1 VNLGTSPPLPHG
13 TGSADRHDGPAWYAP
28 AMSDAPTRV
37 AEVCLPS
44 TDLAVDI
51 AWFEKTLGFRLE
63 TIFPADDPRVATM
76 QAHGLRLRLDREAN
90 APPPVLRLLAD
101 DPDKVA
107 GGARALTAPNGVRVH
122 VVDARQR
129 FETPPTTHEF
139 MVRRLKDQAPWVIGR
154 AGMQYRDLI
163 PGRLGGSIIASHI
176 RIPHAGPVPDMVH
189 YHTVGFQLIF
199 CYRGW
204 VRLVYEDQGPPFVLA
219 AGDCVIQP
227 PEIRHRVLES
237 SEQLQ
242 VIEVGVPA
250 AHLTTLDHAMTLPT
264 ATIDRDRLF
273 SGQRF
278 CHSLASEARWTPW
291 RIPGFDV
298 RETGIGDATAG
309 VASVQV
315 ARPSGAATGAAAF
328 TTHTSDILFTFV
340 LSGGVSLDARER
352 GTYAL
357 EEGDAYVIPP
367 GLPTALTGPS
377 PDLTLLEVS
386 LPARFETTI
395 V

>member
-1 VNLGTSPPLPHG
+1 MPEPRARLG
-13 TGSADRHDGPAWYAP
+13 
-28 AMSDAPTRV
+28 
-37 AEVCLPS
+37 EVCVPS
-44 TDLAVDI
+44 SDLASDI
-51 AWFEKTLGFRLE
+51 AYFEKTLGFRLE

-76 QAHGLRLRLDREAN
+76 QGYGLRLRLDREST
-90 APPPVLRLLAD
+90 APPPELRLLAD
-101 DPDKVA
+101 IANLTDATPT
-107 GGARALTAPNGVRVH
+107 LTAPNGVRVH
-122 VVDARQR
+122 VVDAGPA
-129 FETPPTTHEF
+129 FETPPTAHEF
-139 MVRRLKDQAPWVIGR
+139 MVRRLKDQSPWVIGR

-199 CYRGW
+199 CYQGW

-237 SEQLQ
+237 SEALQ

-264 ATIDRDRLF
+264 PIVNRERLF

-278 CHSLASEARWTPW
+278 CHSLASEATWTPW
-291 RIPGFDV
+291 RVPGFEV
-298 RETGIGDATAG
+298 RETGIGEATAG

-315 ARPSGAATGAAAF
+315 ARPSGTVSARTVF
-328 TTHTSDILFTFV
+328 TSHASDILFTFV
-340 LSGGVSLDARER
+340 LSGHMTLDARDHGR
-352 GTYAL
+352 HAV
-357 EEGDAYVIPP
+357 EEGDAYVVPP
-367 GLPTALTGPS
+367 GLPTALANPS
-377 PDLTLLEVS
+377 PDLRLLEVS
-386 LPARFETTI
+386 LPARFET
-395 V
+395 VVVS